1 MRKFKGLIPVAFEA
15 VTGRL
20 GALRPETAAR
30 PAGPRDHTAWPAARP
45 TDHTARPGGP
55 RDHTAWPGGPRG
67 PQGRETIQ
75 PGPAGRV
82 H

>member
-30 PAGPRDHTAWPAARP
+30 PAGPRDHTAWPAGP
-45 TDHTARPGGP
+45 TDHS
-55 RDHTAWPGGPRG
+55 AWPGGPS
-67 PQGRETIQ
+67 PL
-75 PGPAGRV
+75 AAAY
-82 H
+82 